1 METVGRLI
9 KRGLCML
16 TILLFER
23 EVVRAENTRIN
34 IGWQVKQSMN
44 WFEQPWIWLASCLF
58 LLLLVLVLQSSNRK
72 GDHKR

>member
-1 METVGRLI
+1 METVGRLLRTGI
-9 KRGLCML
+9 CML

-23 EVVRAENTRIN
+23 EMVKAENTRIN
-34 IGWQVKQSMN
+34 VGWQMEQSMN

-58 LLLLVLVLQSSNRK
+58 LVLLVLVMKLGHRK